1 MRGSMQATTTLLA
14 GLLWHSTAS
23 GPGAVADTPQPTD
36 VCTGSA
42 GLRDDRLTR
51 WHLAGHVPG
60 LQRHYHRIKVSP
72 LCPCLGNAWK
82 LPCMGRAD
90 LRGCC
95 H

>member
-42 GLRDDRLTR
+42 GLRDDRIHEMASCWPCARASAALSP
-51 WHLAGHVPG
+51 HQSVPPVP
-60 LQRHYHRIKVSP
+60 VS
-72 LCPCLGNAWK
+72 WQ
-82 LPCMGRAD
+82 CMEAAMHGK
-90 LRGCC
+90 G
-95 H
+95 